1 MSNVL
6 LHPRCKQVLGVDDCS
21 QQPQSCGR
29 AAALVKLCAPDRRCR
44 CSSSQAKSHLRADTT
59 GAQLVELPHLWLCW
73 EDRRHQFALIAPLY
87 ALIVLLGLCF
97 E

>member
-29 AAALVKLCAPDRRCR
+29 AAALVKLCAPDRRP
-44 CSSSQAKSHLRADTT
+44 CSCSTSQATSHLRADTT
-59 GAQLVELPHLWLCW
+59 GAQLVELPQLCW
-73 EDRRHQFALIAPLY
+73 EDRRHQFALIAPVY